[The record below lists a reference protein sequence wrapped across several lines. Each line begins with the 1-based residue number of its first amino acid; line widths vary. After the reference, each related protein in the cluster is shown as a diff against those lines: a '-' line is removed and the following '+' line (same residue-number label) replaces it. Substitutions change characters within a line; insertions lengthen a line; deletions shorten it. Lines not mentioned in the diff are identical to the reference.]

1 MFMLIEEM
9 EMRYRIWRE
18 EGWREREGG
27 REERERKGKRERET
41 GEMISLAAR
50 EASIQSNEAAS
61 IANLFSLSLS
71 PPNPFTFFLNDNYYS
86 YIHFCQFKNES
97 FFFPKNC

>member
-1 MFMLIEEM
+1 MLIEEM

-27 REERERKGKRERET
+27 REERGERKEREERERET

-50 EASIQSNEAAS
+50 EGFDSIQRS
-61 IANLFSLSLS
+61 SLHCQPLLALS